1 MLDALLFYKVQC
13 NIISIEVRIKCYEKK
28 GNSMYTK
35 WINSLTKVV
44 LFKDLDKDELI
55 KTLMC
60 IRPNIATY
68 KKKEYLTISGEEF
81 IGIGIIVEGKV
92 IVTKENAAGDRMIMA
107 KLEEGDI
114 FGEMIA
120 FTKYKKWPA
129 TVIAET
135 DCTVLFLSSDKII
148 GNCPSTCPGHKF
160 LIGNMLTLI
169 SQKALGLNRK
179 MEYLTI
185 KSIRGK
191 ISTYLLEQY
200 NRRREQTFMIP
211 LKRNELAEFLNVS
224 RPSLSRE
231 MIKMKDEGI
240 IDFYRSSFKIIDLE
254 ALKASIK

>member
-1 MLDALLFYKVQC
+1 
-13 NIISIEVRIKCYEKK
+13 
-28 GNSMYTK
+28 MYSK
-35 WINSLTKVV
+35 WINALTKVI
-44 LFKDLDKDELI
+44 LFKELDKDELI

-60 IRPNIATY
+60 IRPSIASY
-68 KKKEYLTISGEEF
+68 KKKEYLTNCGEEF
-81 IGIGIIVEGKV
+81 TGIGIIVEGKV

-107 KLEEGDI
+107 KLEESDI

-120 FTKYKKWPA
+120 FANHNRWPA

-135 DCTVLFLSSDKII
+135 DCTVLFLSADKII
-148 GNCPSTCPGHKF
+148 GNCPTMCPGHKF
-160 LIGNMLTLI
+160 LIQNMLTVV

-200 NRRREQTFMIP
+200 NRRKEQTFMIS

-231 MIKMKDEGI
+231 MIKMKEEGI

-254 ALKASIK
+254 ALKASI

>member
-1 MLDALLFYKVQC
+1 
-13 NIISIEVRIKCYEKK
+13 
-28 GNSMYTK
+28 MYTK
-35 WINSLTKVV
+35 WINSLSKVK
-44 LFKDLDKDELI
+44 LFKNIEKDELI
-55 KTLMC
+55 TILTC
-60 IRPNIATY
+60 LAPSVSSY
-68 KKKEYLTISGEEF
+68 KKKEYITIANDEF
-81 IGIGIIVEGKV
+81 TGIGIVVEGKV
-92 IVTKENAAGDRMIMA
+92 IVTKENAAGDRIIMA
-107 KLEEGDI
+107 KLEDGDL

-120 FTKYKKWPA
+120 FSNHDKWPA

-135 DCTVLFLSSDKII
+135 DCTVIFLPPDKII
-148 GNCPSTCPGHKF
+148 GNCPKMCRGHKF
-160 LIGNMLTLI
+160 LIQNMLTLV

-200 NRRREQTFMIP
+200 NKHGEQTFMVP

-240 IDFYRSSFKIIDLE
+240 IDFYRSSFKIINLE
-254 ALKASIK
+254 SLKTSI

>member
-1 MLDALLFYKVQC
+1 ML
-13 NIISIEVRIKCYEKK
+13 RKK

-35 WINSLTKVV
+35 WINSLKKVV
-44 LFKDLDKDELI
+44 LFRELDKDELI
-55 KTLMC
+55 TMLMC
-60 IRPNIATY
+60 IRPSAASY
-68 KKKEYLTISGEEF
+68 KKKEYITNTGEEF
-81 IGIGIIVEGKV
+81 TGIGIIVEGKAV
-92 IVTKENAAGDRMIMA
+92 VTKENAAGDRIIMA
-107 KLEEGDI
+107 KLEAGDI

-120 FTKYKKWPA
+120 FSNHNKWPA

-135 DCTVLFLSSDKII
+135 DCTVLFLSPDKII
-148 GNCPSTCPGHKF
+148 GNCPNMCPGHKF
-160 LIGNMLTLI
+160 LIQNMLTLV

-200 NRRREQTFMIP
+200 NKRREQTFMIP

-240 IDFYRSSFKIIDLE
+240 IDFYKSSFKIIDLE
-254 ALKASIK
+254 ALKACI